1 MPKDLSLRNTIREE
15 VRTGLSD
22 LTDLTPTNRLTGA
35 ARPWART
42 SITGKQPRKVSHHT
56 PNVHASRQETLLHLR
71 IFGTNI
77 LYLTST
83 HTVAQRSL
91 LGLHAKLIPGARKI
105 LDRFASTAADPAMS
119 SVSVASA
126 SMTCRVAAVA
136 TGKLTTTTVPPTRHE
151 EWLSHAA
158 PLQPVPG
165 CLLGRHHQLADAD
178 GRLHTLVNRWTSPHI
193 RKTKTRSLG
202 GSGCAC

>member
-105 LDRFASTAADPAMS
+105 LDRFAST
-119 SVSVASA
+119 
-126 SMTCRVAAVA
+126 
-136 TGKLTTTTVPPTRHE
+136 GKLTTTTVPPTRHE

-165 CLLGRHHQLADAD
+165 CLLGRHHQLADGD